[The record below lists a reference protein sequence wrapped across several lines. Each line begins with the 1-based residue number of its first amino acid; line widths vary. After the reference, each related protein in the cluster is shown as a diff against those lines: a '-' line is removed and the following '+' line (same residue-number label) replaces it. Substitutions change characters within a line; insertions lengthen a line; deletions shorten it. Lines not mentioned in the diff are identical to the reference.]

1 MNFSISCK
9 DSASRLLSVDARGKI
24 QPGKVEFRIRS
35 PSGVTSFGAYDKRG
49 FSLDWKRISED
60 CWEVVTVD
68 GFINLSYTL
77 HCYIMSPKESYVSDD
92 TWIINPSTTFF
103 ESEATKTVEHIV
115 VVNCEKAIYCNKPVE
130 EDIEGKLIRFKTFDE
145 LKESFICCGEVRSIV
160 KPDRDS
166 SRGAPLDRGDL
177 VILLKGDI
185 SDKSVESLDKRLDAL
200 TPYVQRQLSFFVF
213 VVPKDIEQRALEFG
227 VNSSG
232 LIIVQNSNAHGS
244 NFDTELY
251 YSISRAIVASNFS
264 VEEPR
269 ALFIKTGYS
278 AYISYKC
285 LDSELKN
292 VKLLEQFLLRT
303 FSVKHSV
310 VDNLLDASARSPDYI
325 ARDRGFVVFLLLDL
339 LGSQSSEC
347 AARSPRVEGS
357 TDVRTQSSECAARLK
372 EIKEDKSFAN
382 LLYKVK
388 TYQDFV
394 ELIESFNKWILPLTV
409 ESENLEALYILLRV
423 NLKEKGLIL
432 TRSKKGLIS
441 LSYRL

>member
-24 QPGKVEFRIRS
+24 TPGKVEFRIRS

-92 TWIINPSTTFF
+92 TWIINPFTTFF

-115 VVNCEKAIYCNKPVE
+115 VVNCEKSIYCNNPVE

-160 KPDRDS
+160 KPEC
-166 SRGAPLDRGDL
+166 DL

-185 SDKSVESLDKRLDAL
+185 SDKSVESLDKKLDAL

-244 NFDTELY
+244 NFETELY

-325 ARDRGFVVFLLLDL
+325 ARDRGFVFFLLLDL

-357 TDVRTQSSECAARLK
+357 ADARSK
-372 EIKEDKSFAN
+372 DTAN

-394 ELIESFNKWILPLTV
+394 EIIDSLDKWILPLTV
-409 ESENLEALYILLRV
+409 ESESLEALYILLRM

-441 LSYRL
+441 LSHRL

>member
-1 MNFSISCK
+1 
-9 DSASRLLSVDARGKI
+9 
-24 QPGKVEFRIRS
+24 
-35 PSGVTSFGAYDKRG
+35 
-49 FSLDWKRISED
+49 
-60 CWEVVTVD
+60 
-68 GFINLSYTL
+68 
-77 HCYIMSPKESYVSDD
+77 
-92 TWIINPSTTFF
+92 
-103 ESEATKTVEHIV
+103 V
-115 VVNCEKAIYCNKPVE
+115 VVNCEKSIYCNNPVE

-160 KPDRDS
+160 KPD
-166 SRGAPLDRGDL
+166 LI
-177 VILLKGDI
+177 ILLKGDI
-185 SDKSVESLDKRLDAL
+185 SDKSVESLDKKLDAL

-244 NFDTELY
+244 NFETELY

-325 ARDRGFVVFLLLDL
+325 ARDRGFVFFLLLDL

-357 TDVRTQSSECAARLK
+357 ADARSK
-372 EIKEDKSFAN
+372 DTAN

-394 ELIESFNKWILPLTV
+394 EIIDSLDKWILPLTV
-409 ESENLEALYILLRV
+409 ESESLEALYILLRM

-441 LSYRL
+441 LSHRL